1 MFAIEPEETPSLDDD
16 QLVESRGRVRFLL
29 LQRMELI
36 WKQVEE
42 NLDPSVGPDPRWAEI
57 GVRLLDRYS
66 RLYGL
71 DKNKP
76 VTEEDVDE
84 SAGIDRRELVLMQ
97 LAQIHQANSSADGST
112 VG

>member
-1 MFAIEPEETPSLDDD
+1 MCMFAIEPELPTLDDE
-16 QLVESRGRVRFLL
+16 QLAESRGRVRFLL

-42 NLDPSVGPDPRWAEI
+42 NLDPHVGPDPRWAEI

-71 DKNKP
+71 DKSKP
-76 VTEEDVDE
+76 VVEEEVDE
-84 SAGIDRRELVLMQ
+84 SAGIDRRELVLQQ
-97 LAQIHQANSSADGST
+97 LAEIHAAGNSAA
-112 VG
+112 

>member
-1 MFAIEPEETPSLDDD
+1 MFAIEPEEAPSLDDD

-76 VTEEDVDE
+76 VTEDEVDE

-97 LAQIHQANSSADGST
+97 LAEIHEANSSGGAPA
-112 VG
+112 